1 MHQSRSKKIILY
13 FFLFIIIGTLNNKN
27 IDKID
32 LMKIITINVTGLS
45 ENKNNELIYNL
56 NFLKIG
62 NIFFLKKNEIIQ
74 ILNSYNLVEE
84 YTVFKKY
91 PSTLDIQIKKTKF
104 LAQLKKKDGNF
115 LLGSNGKLIKTI
127 EFKEEI
133 PFIFGD
139 FENEQ
144 FFSLKE
150 AIDQTNFEFSQIKNL
165 FIFKS
170 GRWDIETKNGLIIKL
185 PKDKVYLS
193 LNILINFLQQ
203 NSEKKIKEI
212 DLRQDNQII
221 ING

>member
-32 LMKIITINVTGLS
+32 LMKINTINVTGLS

-91 PSTLDIQIKKTKF
+91 PSTLDIKIKKTKF

-170 GRWDIETKNGLIIKL
+170 GRWDIETESGLLIKL
-185 PKDKVYLS
+185 PKENIQQSLELS
-193 LNILINFLQQ
+193 QKILNKND
-203 NSEKKIKEI
+203 KKIKII
-212 DLRQDNQII
+212 DLRQHKQVI
-221 ING
+221 INE

>member
-1 MHQSRSKKIILY
+1 M
-13 FFLFIIIGTLNNKN
+13 
-27 IDKID
+27 
-32 LMKIITINVTGLS
+32 
-45 ENKNNELIYNL
+45 
-56 NFLKIG
+56 
-62 NIFFLKKNEIIQ
+62 
-74 ILNSYNLVEE
+74 VEE
-84 YTVFKKY
+84 YSVFKIY

>member
-1 MHQSRSKKIILY
+1 M
-13 FFLFIIIGTLNNKN
+13 
-27 IDKID
+27 
-32 LMKIITINVTGLS
+32 
-45 ENKNNELIYNL
+45 
-56 NFLKIG
+56 
-62 NIFFLKKNEIIQ
+62 
-74 ILNSYNLVEE
+74 VEE

-104 LAQLKKKDGNF
+104 LAQLKKKDGKF

-127 EFKEEI
+127 EFQQEI

-193 LNILINFLQQ
+193 LKTLINFLKQ

-212 DLRQDNQII
+212 DLRQDNQIV

>member
-1 MHQSRSKKIILY
+1 M
-13 FFLFIIIGTLNNKN
+13 
-27 IDKID
+27 
-32 LMKIITINVTGLS
+32 
-45 ENKNNELIYNL
+45 
-56 NFLKIG
+56 
-62 NIFFLKKNEIIQ
+62 
-74 ILNSYNLVEE
+74 
-84 YTVFKKY
+84 
-91 PSTLDIQIKKTKF
+91 
-104 LAQLKKKDGNF
+104 KKKDGNF

>member
-32 LMKIITINVTGLS
+32 LMKINTINVTGLS

-165 FIFKS
+165 FFFKS
-170 GRWDIETKNGLIIKL
+170 GRWDIETNNGLIIKL

-193 LNILINFLQQ
+193 LKKLINFLHQ

-212 DLRQDNQII
+212 DLR
-221 ING
+221 

>member
-1 MHQSRSKKIILY
+1 MHQSRNKKIILY
-13 FFLFIIIGTLNNKN
+13 LFLFIIIGTLNNKN
-27 IDKID
+27 LDKID
-32 LMKIITINVTGLS
+32 LMKINSINVSGLS
-45 ENKNNELIYNL
+45 ENKNNELIYQL

-62 NIFFLKKNEIIQ
+62 NIFFLKKNEITQ
-74 ILNSYNLVEE
+74 IINSYNLVEE
-84 YTVFKKY
+84 YSVFKKY
-91 PSTLDIQIKKTKF
+91 PSTLDIHIKKTKF

-127 EFKEEI
+127 EFQQEI

-139 FENEQ
+139 FENEH

-150 AIDQTNFEFSQIKNL
+150 AINQANFEYSQIKNL
-165 FIFKS
+165 FFFKS
-170 GRWDIETKNGLIIKL
+170 GRWDIETNNGLMIKL

-193 LNILINFLQQ
+193 LKMMINFLQQ

-212 DLRQDNQII
+212 DLRQNNQII